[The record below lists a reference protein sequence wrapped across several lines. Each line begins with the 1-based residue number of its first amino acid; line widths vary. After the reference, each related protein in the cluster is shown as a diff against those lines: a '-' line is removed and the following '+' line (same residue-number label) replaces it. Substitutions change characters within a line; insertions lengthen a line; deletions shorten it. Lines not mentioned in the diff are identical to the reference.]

1 MTECGANLKAATLS
15 TKMGQDLS
23 IMMPKSESGL
33 FAALLVGCTPGEHM
47 RFLRADS
54 LTYRLLLGIQL
65 FD

>member
-1 MTECGANLKAATLS
+1 
-15 TKMGQDLS
+15 
-23 IMMPKSESGL
+23 MMPKSESGL
-33 FAALLVGCTPGEHM
+33 LAALLVGCTPGEHM